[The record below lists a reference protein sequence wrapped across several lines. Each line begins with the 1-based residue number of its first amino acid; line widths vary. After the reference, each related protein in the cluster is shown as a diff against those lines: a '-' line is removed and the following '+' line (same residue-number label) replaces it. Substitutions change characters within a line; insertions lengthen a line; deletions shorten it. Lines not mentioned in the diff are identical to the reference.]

1 MEENF
6 PVASEDELAR
16 NNDDCA
22 ICWDQMKAA
31 RKLPCGHLFHTT
43 CLRSWLEQDTSCP
56 TCRHSLRHREDEL
69 NEPLPAEGEAANEPG
84 GRGGGGGLFGNQ
96 NQAPRFANH
105 FFHFDGSRYSRWLP
119 SVSVEL
125 SSSSVININASL
137 NRPDFG
143 QQQIEFMGQ
152 QVLEWFPQVSL
163 PSILED
169 LRNTRSVEHTIEN
182 ILDGRLRTLSPPSN
196 DASTSTS
203 ISTTPSDGFDPIS
216 LSSSS
221 SSATRVINITR

>member
-56 TCRHSLRHREDEL
+56 TCRHSLRHREDEI

-84 GRGGGGGLFGNQ
+84 RGLFGTPN
-96 NQAPRFANH
+96 PRFANH

-137 NRPDFG
+137 NRPEFVPEFG
-143 QQQIEFMGQ
+143 QQQMEFMGQ

-163 PSILED
+163 SSILED

-182 ILDGRLRTLSPPSN
+182 ILDGRLRTVAVPSN
-196 DASTSTS
+196 EASTSSS
-203 ISTTPSDGFDPIS
+203 ISTTPSDASFEPLPLPPTETS
-216 LSSSS
+216 MP
-221 SSATRVINITR
+221 R